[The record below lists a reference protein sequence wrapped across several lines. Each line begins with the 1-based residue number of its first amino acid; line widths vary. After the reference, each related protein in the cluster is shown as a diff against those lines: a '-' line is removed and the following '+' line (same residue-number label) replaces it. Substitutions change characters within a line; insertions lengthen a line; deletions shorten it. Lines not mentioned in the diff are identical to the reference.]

1 MALIE
6 GTIIASMIIAI
17 AMLIKYRDRD
27 DYE

>member
-6 GTIIASMIIAI
+6 GSIILLIAISI

-27 DYE
+27 